1 MNDTEQFLR
10 NALFSSYSNIAIM
23 ETRLYNQNPNHL
35 RPTQKEIPYLYCIW
49 NKKGCTASDL
59 VEILQSSKALVSQTI
74 ISMEKKG
81 YIVRTKD
88 PEDNRRQILEVSPQ
102 RLADTQQEMEI
113 LDNSIAKLRTMYT
126 PEDIDKAGKVLL
138 SLTNLM
144 VNQA

>member
-1 MNDTEQFLR
+1 MNDTEQFLK

-35 RPTQKEIPYLYCIW
+35 RPTQKEILYLYCIW

-74 ISMEKKG
+74 IGMEKKG

-126 PEDIDKAGKVLL
+126 PEDIEKAGKVLL